1 MPQPEKSRA
10 CGLPERRSAGGEA
23 GLQWRR
29 PTIFRRRADR
39 PTDMNMGEPAI
50 GPALQREAK

>member
-1 MPQPEKSRA
+1 VPQPEKSRA
-10 CGLPERRSAGGEA
+10 CGLPERRFAGGAA

-39 PTDMNMGEPAI
+39 PTDTNMEEPAI
-50 GPALQREAK
+50 SPALQREAK